1 MAQDT
6 KTADKQ
12 NTKPTAKKSVIKKI
26 LIGSLGILLTV
37 GASVG
42 ATLFLTG
49 SLPKLGHQEAEV
61 SPHPPDSSPSPP
73 KTNTPAQYLPLDPS
87 FIVNFED
94 QGVLRYLQIGVTV
107 MSRDTAVIEAVANN
121 MPPIRNNLIMLFASQ
136 SYANLGST
144 EGKEKLRNQALEA
157 IQSILHKEI
166 GRPGIEAIYFTNF
179 VMQ

>member
-1 MAQDT
+1 
-6 KTADKQ
+6 
-12 NTKPTAKKSVIKKI
+12 
-26 LIGSLGILLTV
+26 
-37 GASVG
+37 
-42 ATLFLTG
+42 
-49 SLPKLGHQEAEV
+49 
-61 SPHPPDSSPSPP
+61 
-73 KTNTPAQYLPLDPS
+73 LPLDPS

-107 MSRDTAVIEAVANN
+107 MSRDTAVIEAVASN

-157 IQSILHKEI
+157 IQSILLKEI